1 MNRTPD
7 SDFSD
12 QDLSEKDSSDEG
24 PSDEISSDGD
34 KRQDEERQ
42 DEERRAGLY
51 ARVSTGEDRQTP
63 ETQLFRLREYADRR
77 GFAIAEEYVDK
88 GSGLDSDRPEYQRL
102 LQDARQRVFDVVLVW
117 RYDRFARSTQALIS
131 ALKEFQALGVD
142 FISHQEQIDTTTP
155 QGEMVFGFMASLA
168 QFESSLISERVK
180 AGMQRAKEE
189 GTRVGRPPIPEDTQA
204 EVQRLYTEEDV
215 SINKISERLDISY
228 GTAWNYVQEVKSE

>member
-1 MNRTPD
+1 MNRTSD
-7 SDFSD
+7 SDLSD
-12 QDLSEKDSSDEG
+12 KDLSAKD
-24 PSDEISSDGD
+24 PSDEDSSDGD
-34 KRQDEERQ
+34 KRQDEQRQ
-42 DEERRAGLY
+42 DEQRRAGLY

-63 ETQLFRLREYADRR
+63 ETQLRHLREYADRR
-77 GFAIAEEYVDK
+77 GFYVAEEYVDK

-131 ALKEFQALGVD
+131 ALKEFQALGIG

-228 GTAWNYVQEVKSE
+228 GTAWNYVQEVKGE